1 MAWAIAFAAMSSFM
15 PAWWSMM
22 FASTGAEASASAPAI
37 LPPASPWRAAV
48 AAWMPRC
55 MSLPVPNSAIFSL

>member
-1 MAWAIAFAAMSSFM
+1 
-15 PAWWSMM
+15 MM
-22 FASTGAEASASAPAI
+22 FVSTGAEAPASAPAI

-55 MSLPVPNSAIFSL
+55 TGSHRRISSVVRRA